1 MALVTR
7 EVSYRCS
14 DDCKMSGCPGHVG
27 RLAYHSVSDH
37 YGFNMDGN
45 VYSFERG
52 ELEAMILMLRSLNR
66 ADAID
71 LDSPELKPPTTKDQP

>member
-14 DDCKMSGCPGHVG
+14 DDCVMSGCPGHVG
-27 RLAYHSVSDH
+27 RLAYHSTSDH
-37 YGFNMDGN
+37 YGFNMNGD

-52 ELEAMILMLRSLNR
+52 ELEAMILLLRSLNR

-71 LDSPELKPPTTKDQP
+71 LDAPELNPTKENSNG